1 MGEPV
6 DVDALRAVGLGA
18 GLAAV
23 GVARAEPFESTR
35 HDLETRR
42 AAGLAAGMGFTYR
55 DPERSCDPR
64 RLLRN
69 ARSLVVGAHGY
80 RRRPPDGAAP
90 AAACGRVAGYVWEDH
105 YAALA
110 RALGAIADRLRA
122 AGWRAAVYADQNGLV
137 DREAAYRAGIGWYG
151 KSSNLL
157 LPGRGS
163 WFVLGS
169 VVTDA
174 ELPPDRPVEDGCGSC
189 RRCLDGCPTGAIVA
203 PGVVD
208 ARRCLAW
215 LVQAPAP
222 FPREHRVALGDRIY
236 GCDDCQEVCPPNR
249 SADRDRPAPTTG
261 GSPWVPLLELLAATD
276 DELLARHGRW
286 YVADRQPRWLR
297 RNALVALGNVG
308 DPASPAVRTCLR
320 RHLASGDAMLRA
332 HAVWAARRLGHD
344 DLLAAV
350 LDDPDEEVR
359 AELAEGVPVRR
370 SGANRSRV
378 DRSPVADGPGHRA
391 PVRLLATAAPAAP
404 EGPR

>member
-1 MGEPV
+1 MGETV
-6 DVDALRAVGLGA
+6 DVEALRAVGLGA

-35 HDLETRR
+35 HDLEERR
-42 AAGLAAGMGFTYR
+42 AAGLAGGMAFTYR
-55 DPERSCDPR
+55 NPERSCDPR

-69 ARSLVVGAHGY
+69 ARSLVVGALGY
-80 RRRPPDGAAP
+80 HRRAPDEAMPPDAS
-90 AAACGRVAGYVWEDH
+90 GRVARYVWEDH
-105 YAALA
+105 YATLA
-110 RALGAIADRLRA
+110 RALGEVADRLRS
-122 AGWRAAVYADQNGLV
+122 AGWRAAVYVDKNGLV

-163 WFVLGS
+163 WFILGS

-174 ELPPDRPVEDGCGSC
+174 ELPADRPVEDGCGSC
-189 RRCLDGCPTGAIVA
+189 RRCLDGCPTGAIVQ

-215 LVQAPAP
+215 LVQAPGT
-222 FPREHRVALGDRIY
+222 FPAEFRVALGDRIY

-249 SADRDRPAPTTG
+249 SVARAGPATPSD
-261 GSPWVPLLELLAATD
+261 GSPWVPLLDLLTASD

-286 YVADRQPRWLR
+286 YLADRQPRWLR

-308 DPASPAVRTCLR
+308 DPGSAAVRACLR
-320 RHLASGDAMLRA
+320 RHLTGSDAMLRA

-344 DLLAAV
+344 DLLAA
-350 LDDPDEEVR
+350 LAGDTDEAVR
-359 AELAEGVPVRR
+359 AELDAAVTVRDASSHR
-370 SGANRSRV
+370 PATR
-378 DRSPVADGPGHRA
+378 PVAVVLRTAGGP
-391 PVRLLATAAPAAP
+391 
-404 EGPR
+404 E